1 LKENEVKEAYV
12 TLLRTSQQ
20 FSHSF
25 PKMEV
30 RGLVDLSSTSWELL
44 CEMNTIARAI
54 ASKKLDALKA
64 SPKETKNKKNK
75 NANQKG
81 DKDQVLEAESLL
93 HRISALCT
101 ESNVELYRIRALKKV
116 YSDHDISN

>member
-1 LKENEVKEAYV
+1 
-12 TLLRTSQQ
+12 
-20 FSHSF
+20 
-25 PKMEV
+25 MEV